1 MVTRFFSIQLRK
13 DRTPPSPPPR
23 KASATELTAGTLELD
38 RLLTVHLQVCRAL
51 LQVLRAVG
59 PGGRL
64 AGKPGWGVGSSLQR
78 TALDG
83 VGSVMPGRETPRPES
98 QGD

>member
-83 VGSVMPGRETPRPES
+83 GGERDARKRDPPP
-98 QGD
+98 

>member
-59 PGGRL
+59 RGDGLLGNRVGG
-64 AGKPGWGVGSSLQR
+64 WESSLQR

-83 VGSVMPGRETPRPES
+83 GGERDARKRDPPP
-98 QGD
+98 